1 MFCKGSCLD
10 TKQTSKNI
18 ADTTFKGIKSILH
31 DQYLLERYPKLGG
44 QSRITYA
51 VATTFIFA
59 RFVKDILG
67 VTNLYKKHY
76 NSNINILSI
85 RQWEVF
91 DKKIIL
97 KSFIKM
103 LKITTTFLKISLI
116 YFYTGIFLEFC
127 LNFYGLLKAAW
138 EGKSYHITFVFVIVF
153 SITIRHTK
161 STLSIFSGWELDI

>member
-1 MFCKGSCLD
+1 M
-10 TKQTSKNI
+10 
-18 ADTTFKGIKSILH
+18 H

-127 LNFYGLLKAAW
+127 LNFYGLFKAA
-138 EGKSYHITFVFVIVF
+138 
-153 SITIRHTK
+153 
-161 STLSIFSGWELDI
+161 